1 MLRLLAGGKG
11 SKEIASDLNLG
22 VETIRTYRKTLMQ
35 KLDIHNVTELIKFA
49 FSNGVIVIRASKD
62 RPGDEGGDRA

>member
-1 MLRLLAGGKG
+1 
-11 SKEIASDLNLG
+11 
-22 VETIRTYRKTLMQ
+22 MQ